1 MDGIL
6 WPVLSTFAPSAYAI
20 VPMLMP
26 DWLQPEKIIAAAGPW
41 ALWVVALIVFAECGI
56 FSLLPGDSLLFTVGL
71 FIKVPVVAGAPPV
84 IHYFTSEP
92 LTLAFCCAVL
102 TVAAVLGNIS
112 GYFLGRLIGP
122 PLFKPREGFM
132 GKVFNPVYVDKTH
145 DFFDKYGPKALVLAR
160 FVPMVRTFVTLVA
173 GVARMPFR
181 TFILWT
187 AIGGVL
193 WACGVTTLGYFLGQF
208 DIIRNNL
215 EAAAILIVFISVL
228 PMIFEYLSARRAK
241 KREAAG
247 A

>member
-1 MDGIL
+1 M
-6 WPVLSTFAPSAYAI
+6 LSTYAL

-26 DWLQPEKIIAAAGPW
+26 EWLSPERIIGAAGPY

-84 IHYFTSEP
+84 IHYFNSEVA
-92 LTLAFCCAVL
+92 TLIFCCIVL
-102 TVAAVLGNIS
+102 TIAAVLGNIS
-112 GYFLGRLIGP
+112 GYWIGRLIGP

-145 DFFDKYGPKALVLAR
+145 DFFDKYGAKALVLAR

-193 WACGVTTLGYFLGQF
+193 WACGVTILGFFLGQF
-208 DIIRNNL
+208 DIIKNNL
-215 EAAAILIVFISVL
+215 EVAAILIVFVSIL
-228 PMIFEYLSARRAK
+228 PMLFEFLSARRAK
-241 KREAAG
+241 AKEAKDPANKEG
-247 A
+247 TTA